1 MVAVFFLFSPLSLLL
16 GRISA
21 FGESLTHRSFMGT
34 PHYVRMGFLYLRYAW
49 HDEVLSLNFSVES
62 RKALNTC
69 IFNNVYFE

>member
-1 MVAVFFLFSPLSLLL
+1 
-16 GRISA
+16 
-21 FGESLTHRSFMGT
+21 MGT